1 MSISEEFPVKYDDGA
16 LGFAEQLDDLLTEHA
31 AIEAERKSV
40 REQKSDLD
48 TRENELFVA
57 ARENRSSI
65 DEVLAARASENHQAR
80 LADGDHASDVQQ

>member
-1 MSISEEFPVKYDDGA
+1 MSISDELPVNYDDGA

-40 REQKSDLD
+40 RERKSDLD

-57 ARENRSSI
+57 ARENRASI
-65 DEVLAARASENHQAR
+65 DEILGVRAAENHQAR
-80 LADGDHASDVQQ
+80 LADGDLEPDVEQ